1 MNTQIVLLITT
12 AHPVEV
18 SKILRRTSTTRKIH
32 KFYGLVDSSL
42 TYLSFCL
49 TEEATPLSTTSLSAS
64 PLKFANSFVNDIFE
78 RIAAEA
84 SPLYATK
91 ASSSQR
97 CLDAGYNN
105 LNRLGIQSP
114 NTKVLLGGGAF
125 DPDTQHEIRK
135 VVEHFLSS
143 SGTIDLI

>member
-1 MNTQIVLLITT
+1 M
-12 AHPVEV
+12 
-18 SKILRRTSTTRKIH
+18 
-32 KFYGLVDSSL
+32 
-42 TYLSFCL
+42 
-49 TEEATPLSTTSLSAS
+49 STTSLSAS

-84 SPLYATK
+84 SPLF
-91 ASSSQR
+91 ASPGTD
-97 CLDAGYNN
+97 LTEYNN